1 MVGDNM
7 LYFLGITVLLAFNNV
22 MAAGAAKI
30 IPWFSYGYVPATR
43 VSYRRHLTLVLR
55 ALALFTQP
63 WA

>member
-30 IPWFSYGYVPATR
+30 IPWFSYGWVPAPR
-43 VSYRRHLTLVLR
+43 ISYRQIDMDT
-55 ALALFTQP
+55 
-63 WA
+63 